1 MVAPDNPPHALA
13 GDASVIPALN
23 RLNIDDPAIIESHTT
38 QHSLSTPNELRC
50 DSENE
55 SDESDDRDHEL
66 DGAVESLITQWH
78 ACIDELRQLQEA
90 TPASS
95 PIYGLSNLL
104 KTQQH
109 TLDKMLHRRTTDKLS
124 RDNYTAFKSVCWYD
138 RWALIKKCHDLI
150 YLDNV
155 SFPRSPRAP
164 VVPGA
169 GWIRY
174 KNGRLQERPVV
185 IDAVVDN
192 GATWLK
198 FMSISTRTLEFQ
210 VLSDGT
216 DSDGEETGISSSHS
230 IFVETI
236 IKIVNAA
243 RWNHCPHVHLV
254 LPRLMEGESE
264 VVDKVLRAARNMTD
278 GQVVKITISCAN
290 SKVMTS
296 KVPEL
301 STAIPALVEGRE
313 LFVAEDCRR
322 LTPAVN
328 LDPSALTSLVS
339 DLHHGPIPLQ
349 PQAQQDLVVYTL
361 SALHNDNDIEETGL
375 VPRNEILAKG
385 LLPALRG
392 RKLVCTKFAARY
404 FRKLIGA
411 ISTSSEEF
419 RASLVLPAE
428 GEERPRDEL
437 VAELQKWSNVAIP
450 HDLFLPIEIVDDIT
464 ADNVERLVSSER
476 LPPMALEV
484 ARDLSP
490 LNCSI
495 YLYGWAN
502 RMTTVTGH
510 RGINRQV
517 QLSVATHWR
526 SGRDDRPPDIWHRLL
541 SGSLFLREKPKHWRD
556 LIGVAEGDEVP
567 PELMRWTL
575 PWTTWGRGIDAN
587 GVPDTKTWPGVGHEE
602 MLGYG
607 RKTERRARGNEA
619 VDGEPSQS

>member
-1 MVAPDNPPHALA
+1 MATPDNPPQALA
-13 GDASVIPALN
+13 GDASAIPAMN
-23 RLNIDDPAIIESHTT
+23 RLSIDDPAIIESHMA
-38 QHSLSTPNELRC
+38 QHSLSTPNELLR
-50 DSENE
+50 DSETE
-55 SDESDDRDHEL
+55 TDEDDDRDHEH
-66 DGAVESLITQWH
+66 DGAVKSLITQWH

-95 PIYGLSNLL
+95 PIHGLANLL

-109 TLDKMLHRRTTDKLS
+109 TLDKMLHRRATDKLS

-150 YLDNV
+150 YVDNV

-164 VVPGA
+164 VTPGT

-174 KNGRLQERPVV
+174 KNGHFQERPVV
-185 IDAVVDN
+185 IDAVVDS

-216 DSDGEETGISSSHS
+216 DSDDEETGISSSHS

-264 VVDKVLRAARNMTD
+264 VVDRVLRAVRNMTD
-278 GQVVKITISCAN
+278 GQAVKITVSCAN
-290 SKVMTS
+290 SKFMAS
-296 KVPEL
+296 QVPEL
-301 STAIPALVEGRE
+301 SAAIPALVEGRE

-322 LTPAVN
+322 LTPVLN

-349 PQAQQDLVVYTL
+349 PRAQQDLLVYTQ
-361 SALHNDNDIEETGL
+361 SALHNDNDAEETGL
-375 VPRNEILAKG
+375 VPRNEILAKV

-419 RASLVLPAE
+419 RASLILPPE
-428 GEERPRDEL
+428 GSARTHDEL
-437 VAELQKWSNVAIP
+437 VAELQKCSNVAIP
-450 HDLFLPIEIVDDIT
+450 HDLLLPIEIVDDIT
-464 ADNVERLVSSER
+464 ADNVEWLVSSEK

-490 LNCSI
+490 LNRSI

-502 RMTTVTGH
+502 RVTTVTGH

-526 SGRDDRPPDIWHRLL
+526 AGQDDRPPDIWHRLL
-541 SGSLFLREKPKHWRD
+541 SGSLFLREKPKNWRD
-556 LIGVAEGDEVP
+556 LIGVADREEVP
-567 PELMRWTL
+567 PELVRWTL

-607 RKTERRARGNEA
+607 RKTERRARGNEVA
-619 VDGEPSQS
+619 DAEPSQS

>member
-1 MVAPDNPPHALA
+1 MATPDNPPHALA
-13 GDASVIPALN
+13 GDASVIPAMN
-23 RLNIDDPAIIESHTT
+23 RLDIDDPAIIESQKV
-38 QHSLSTPNELRC
+38 QHSLSTPNEVHR
-50 DSENE
+50 DGETG
-55 SDESDDRDHEL
+55 SDEDHDSDHEL
-66 DGAVESLITQWH
+66 DGAVESLVTQWH

-95 PIYGLSNLL
+95 PIHGLPNLL
-104 KTQQH
+104 KAQQQ
-109 TLDKMLHRRTTDKLS
+109 TLDKMLHRRATDKLS

-150 YLDNV
+150 YVDNV

-164 VVPGA
+164 VIPGA

-174 KNGRLQERPVV
+174 KNGRFQERPVV

-216 DSDGEETGISSSHS
+216 DSDDEEGISSSHS

-254 LPRLMEGESE
+254 LPRLMEGESD
-264 VVDKVLRAARNMTD
+264 VVDKVLRAVRNMTD
-278 GQVVKITISCAN
+278 GQAVKITVSCAN
-290 SKVMTS
+290 SKFMTS

-301 STAIPALVEGRE
+301 SAAIPALVEGRE
-313 LFVAEDCRR
+313 LFVVEDCRR
-322 LTPAVN
+322 LTPVVN

-339 DLHHGPIPLQ
+339 DLHHGPVPLQ
-349 PQAQQDLVVYTL
+349 PQAQQELLVYTQ
-361 SALHNDNDIEETGL
+361 SALHSDNDVEETGQ
-375 VPRNEILAKG
+375 VPRSEILARV

-392 RKLVCTKFAARY
+392 RKLVCTRFAAKY

-411 ISTSSEEF
+411 ISTRSEEF
-419 RASLVLPAE
+419 RASLILPPE
-428 GEERPRDEL
+428 GSAKTHDEL
-437 VAELQKWSNVAIP
+437 VAELQRWSNVAIP
-450 HDLFLPIEIVDDIT
+450 DDLLLPIEIVDDIT
-464 ADNVERLVSSER
+464 TENVESLVSSTK

-490 LNCSI
+490 LNRSI

-502 RMTTVTGH
+502 RATTVTGH

-517 QLSVATHWR
+517 QLSVATNWKA
-526 SGRDDRPPDIWHRLL
+526 GLDDRPPDVWHRLL

-556 LIGVAEGDEVP
+556 LIGVAAGGEVP

-607 RKTERRARGNEA
+607 RKTERRARDNEA
-619 VDGEPSQS
+619 ADGEPSQS